1 VVLVDRPVLVL
12 ILVVVL
18 TPVPLAVLVVVLYA
32 TVKCPFWCLNFKP
45 FWCRGKLWY
54 IAGIRVLAK
63 GTHEKKGGTG
73 GVGVRGYFEKGPMK
87 IKTPWGGSGEGGYFV
102 GLRGKW

>member
-32 TVKCPFWCLNFKP
+32 TVKCPFWCLKFKP

-63 GTHEKKGGTG
+63 GTRENKDP
-73 GVGVRGYFEKGPMK
+73 V
-87 IKTPWGGSGEGGYFV
+87 GGSGEGGYFV

>member
-1 VVLVDRPVLVL
+1 MVLVDRPVLVL

-32 TVKCPFWCLNFKP
+32 TVKCP

-73 GVGVRGYFEKGPMK
+73 GVGVRGYFEKGPVK
-87 IKTPWGGSGEGGYFV
+87 IKTPWGGSGEGGILL
-102 GLRGKW
+102 GLGVNGEKLVYVE